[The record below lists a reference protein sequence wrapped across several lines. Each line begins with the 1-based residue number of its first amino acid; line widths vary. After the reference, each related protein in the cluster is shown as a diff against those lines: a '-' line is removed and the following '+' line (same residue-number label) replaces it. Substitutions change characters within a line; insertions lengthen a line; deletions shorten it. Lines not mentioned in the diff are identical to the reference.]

1 MTDLTKAKKAS
12 KVWFVFLLCCVVI
25 CGILSILYCVSAILI
40 LAGTGIILLSPAITV
55 VTPAESSG
63 SYFFG
68 DVMSAVFFAFI
79 MAVVIFQMV
88 MFLIS
93 KKEGTPFTR
102 KNYISYLVSS
112 ILYFAGCIVLF
123 IISLIVSVKIGGTGN
138 SFASYILAL
147 PLSVMSAIIAAFIRY
162 GVYLEEYKKDK
173 DKYAKREEV
182 SKDEKC
188 V

>member
-1 MTDLTKAKKAS
+1 MTDLTKAKKAL
-12 KVWFVFLLCCVVI
+12 KVWFVFLLCCAVI
-25 CGILSILYCVSAILI
+25 CGILCILYCISAILI
-40 LAGTGIILLSPAITV
+40 LAGTGIVLLSPAVTV
-55 VTPAESSG
+55 VTPAEGSG
-63 SYFFG
+63 SNFFG

-79 MAVVIFQMV
+79 MAVVIFQIV

-123 IISLIVSVKIGGTGN
+123 LISLIVSVKIGGTGN
-138 SFASYILAL
+138 SFASYVLAL

-162 GVYLEEYKKDK
+162 GVYLEEYKKGR
-173 DKYAKREEV
+173 YEKREEV
-182 SKDEKC
+182 AEDEKC